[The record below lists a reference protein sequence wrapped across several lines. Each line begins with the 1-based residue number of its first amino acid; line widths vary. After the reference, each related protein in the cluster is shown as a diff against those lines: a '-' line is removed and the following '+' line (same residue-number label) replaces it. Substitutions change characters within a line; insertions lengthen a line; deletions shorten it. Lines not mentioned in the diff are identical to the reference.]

1 MEFLPETICSL
12 PDIKLLPAFPI
23 FSRVFVQG
31 EPDYNRTDKSSGG
44 IEMTGPVAPKDPE
57 KARPFFYILKDK
69 DIFGERQK
77 DGTGIQFIHS
87 DLNL

>member
-44 IEMTGPVAPKDPE
+44 IEMTGPAAPKDPE
-57 KARPFFYILKDK
+57 KARPLENGKRTEPESSLSMK
-69 DIFGERQK
+69 AT
-77 DGTGIQFIHS
+77 DG
-87 DLNL
+87 

>member
-69 DIFGERQK
+69 KWKILSPKIDFLIKNR
-77 DGTGIQFIHS
+77 
-87 DLNL
+87 LPNPL

>member
-44 IEMTGPVAPKDPE
+44 IEMTGSAAPKDPE
-57 KARPFFYILKDK
+57 KARPFFYILKNGK
-69 DIFGERQK
+69 RTEPESSLSMK
-77 DGTGIQFIHS
+77 ATDG
-87 DLNL
+87 

>member
-44 IEMTGPVAPKDPE
+44 IEMTGSAAPKDPE

-69 DIFGERQK
+69 DENMAIAKYVFAKGRNRNPVY
-77 DGTGIQFIHS
+77 
-87 DLNL
+87 L

>member
-44 IEMTGPVAPKDPE
+44 IEMTGPAAPKDPE
-57 KARPFFYILKDK
+57 KAK
-69 DIFGERQK
+69 IFLENGKRTEPESSLSMK
-77 DGTGIQFIHS
+77 ATD
-87 DLNL
+87 D

>member
-44 IEMTGPVAPKDPE
+44 IEMTGPAAPKDPE
-57 KARPFFYILKDK
+57 KARPFFYIKK
-69 DIFGERQK
+69 TKIFLENGKRTEPESSLSMK
-77 DGTGIQFIHS
+77 ATDG
-87 DLNL
+87 